1 MGDGWNTVLGS
12 IVLGWVSFV
21 LRLLQI
27 DSLGRGHILLRSHHR
42 TWEIT
47 ETQVRGSWGGGGAR
61 KTNLAPTRSLY
72 HSDVFKLGSKAD
84 I

>member
-47 ETQVRGSWGGGGAR
+47 ETQVRGSWGGGGE
-61 KTNLAPTRSLY
+61 KNKPSTYTLSI
-72 HSDVFKLGSKAD
+72 SQ
-84 I
+84 